1 MLTPQQME
9 IDAPIG
15 WFSQYDAEIF
25 IPEVAAIPEYGVY
38 LEVGVHLGRSLWTAR
53 EVAKESVEVW
63 GVDLVD
69 DPKIE
74 GTHFIQGDSTK
85 AEFRKPIDVIF
96 IDGDH
101 SYEGCKAD
109 IENWYPCMKENG
121 VMLFHDCDDTSP
133 GVVQAVKEFVE
144 ENDIKDVYYAENSR
158 CSMARIR
165 L

>member
-1 MLTPQQME
+1 M
-9 IDAPIG
+9 IDVERDGPLG
-15 WFSQYDAEIF
+15 WFSRFDADTL
-25 IPEVAAIPEYGVY
+25 IPEVENIPENGVY

-53 EVAKESVEVW
+53 QASKPSVEVY
-63 GVDLVD
+63 GVDIVD

-74 GTHFIQGDSTK
+74 GTIFLQGDSTTMPFDK
-85 AEFRKPIDVIF
+85 EIDVIF

-101 SYEGCKAD
+101 SYEGCKKD
-109 IENWYPCMKENG
+109 IENWYPRMKKGG
-121 VMLFHDCDDTSP
+121 VMLFHDCDETSP

-144 ENDIKDVYYAENSR
+144 QYKFKDMYYHPEQR